1 MWCTAAFSKVLSDK
15 QRRVGG
21 DCLSVLLSVYGCF
34 RERLCLMAVLDDEC
48 TGELMAWMVPLGKV
62 VPYRDTGSVEPG
74 SRPFFG
80 SVSGSQ
86 SQFLG
91 IDNA

>member
-1 MWCTAAFSKVLSDK
+1 MQNSHFWSLKSAKIGQNEAKSSDF
-15 QRRVGG
+15 GT
-21 DCLSVLLSVYGCF
+21 F
-34 RERLCLMAVLDDEC
+34 
-48 TGELMAWMVPLGKV
+48 KV

-74 SRPFFG
+74 SRPFYG

-91 IDNA
+91 IDHA